1 MPCYTAAVSARSA
14 PESRK
19 SVAILARRMSAYLI
33 DWFISVLAGTALLSI
48 VAVVLLV
55 TSDLNRRDA
64 PDWSIDA
71 ALALMSLWLPC
82 WFLYASLA
90 WGLRCKTIGMSLAGI
105 RVTTWA
111 GLKPGGLESLLPGS
125 LDGAVFRSDTAGPS
139 GRGARIFSR
148 HHRPDCPGPSS
159 GPRHPRLRSR
169 SSVTRVFSGW
179 QSLARPDQRNLR
191 SRSQIGR
198 GTMSAGLLF
207 RCAGSGQ

>member
-19 SVAILARRMSAYLI
+19 SVAILARRLSAYLI

-111 GLKPGGLESLLPGS
+111 GLKPGVWRAFCRALLMALFSAPILLAPLAVALAFSLGTTGPIALVLPLALAILVSAAALLSPAFS
-125 LDGAVFRSDTAGPS
+125 LDGRAWHDRISGTCVQEVKSDA
-139 GRGARIFSR
+139 AR
-148 HHRPDCPGPSS
+148 
-159 GPRHPRLRSR
+159 
-169 SSVTRVFSGW
+169 
-179 QSLARPDQRNLR
+179 
-191 SRSQIGR
+191 
-198 GTMSAGLLF
+198 
-207 RCAGSGQ
+207 